1 MDRAMLES
9 YIKRQVKKVKKK
21 SDIEAE
27 PATQKV
33 EYSQLANH
41 EKRKFVKA
49 EEQGHTIR
57 IAVRFYQ
64 IKKPVTEQH
73 SYIVGVEMGGLSE
86 EISTILEVSRAA
98 SFKELRTAIEVKK
111 DRGMVRRTMT
121 FQALRHFMELCTNHH
136 KYSEKRRR
144 TEYRIA
150 VMESDDADVPT
161 LLSLEDEEKLPLTS
175 IPIFES
181 YRTVVLVPVS
191 QVCPVTDE
199 ITAIVHEAPEDQLAL
214 EDANS
219 EVNNGGGGSAADID

>member
-1 MDRAMLES
+1 MLES

-136 KYSEKRRR
+136 KYSEKRRF
-144 TEYRIA
+144 
-150 VMESDDADVPT
+150 V
-161 LLSLEDEEKLPLTS
+161 LLIRQTQIVVCVVSLFAIVAREHVSPHLTS
-175 IPIFES
+175 TFCFCWLGS
-181 YRTVVLVPVS
+181 VVFAVGQS
-191 QVCPVTDE
+191 IE
-199 ITAIVHEAPEDQLAL
+199 
-214 EDANS
+214 
-219 EVNNGGGGSAADID
+219 